1 MVDLMSPQSSCLSKP
16 KPFTCQVS
24 TSVVAFHILG
34 KEKIPFCRGTN
45 SLFSHCNEKD
55 IPGQCSRVDR
65 LPQMVKKKIS
75 ADWRPLLSSGK
86 TPRKLLSLAWTLDT
100 VNNALHGH
108 CPLLELLVW
117 ILNPLALPILLQY
130 LDVRGVE
137 ISQRCQSHW
146 KTFSTV
152 GDPKALQDGGRYPN
166 FFTQTL
172 KNRK

>member
-24 TSVVAFHILG
+24 TSVVAFHIFG

-55 IPGQCSRVDR
+55 TPGQCSRVDR
-65 LPQMVKKKIS
+65 LPQMVKKKS
-75 ADWRPLLSSGK
+75 QLTEGLSSAQEK
-86 TPRKLLSLAWTLDT
+86 HPESCSAWP
-100 VNNALHGH
+100 GH
-108 CPLLELLVW
+108 CTQW
-117 ILNPLALPILLQY
+117 IMLCMVTAHCWSFLCEFWTPWLSPSSSRY